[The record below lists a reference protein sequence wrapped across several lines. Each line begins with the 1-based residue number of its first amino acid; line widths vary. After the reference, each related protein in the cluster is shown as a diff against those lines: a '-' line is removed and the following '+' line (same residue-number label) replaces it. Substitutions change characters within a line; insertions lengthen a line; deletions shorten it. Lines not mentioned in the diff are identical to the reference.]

1 MPIQRRIKGVKGQPG
16 TATTEYG
23 ELKKAVKT
31 TLTPT
36 AIAQGTSAANALG
49 ISRSELLE
57 RLLRKGEAWLIDA
70 AKLNDDG

>member
-1 MPIQRRIKGVKGQPG
+1 MRS
-16 TATTEYG
+16 
-23 ELKKAVKT
+23 
-31 TLTPT
+31 LTPT